1 MIEIVFVLFLIIL
14 INLFDIIEIS
24 NTTTDSL
31 WHLNLR
37 GRICYEIDDLFVSGL
52 AFVFGSHPPTFPQV
66 INLGWNLPFFRM
78 SKNNKIEMGEE
89 I

>member
-52 AFVFGSHPPTFPQV
+52 AFVFGSSPHLSLSNQWVFLFYNTQ
-66 INLGWNLPFFRM
+66 
-78 SKNNKIEMGEE
+78 K
-89 I
+89 